1 MSRAKFFL
9 AALLATVCFVGCGQQ
24 SKEQKAGPAA
34 TPVVATSPAGQQPT
48 AQPGETIKI
57 CSFNIQVFGTS
68 KLKKPQAMDVLVKV
82 VRRFDVVAIQE
93 VRSTDDTVLPR
104 FIEMINA
111 DGSKYDFV
119 IGPRLGRTN
128 SKEQYAVLFNTA
140 RIEVDRASVYTV
152 DDPRDLLHRE
162 PLVARFRVRGV
173 PPEKA
178 FSFNLVDIHTDPD
191 ETTTELD
198 ALADVFVGVQQNG
211 GGEDDVIL
219 LGDLNVDENHLGRLG
234 QLPGIAHAITGVKT
248 NTRRDKMYDNIVFD
262 GRATVEHTGRW
273 GVVDLATE
281 FNLTEQAALEVSDHC
296 PVWAEFSAYEG
307 GATPILA
314 AKPQPATR

>member
-1 MSRAKFFL
+1 MSQAKFILATIL
-9 AALLATVCFVGCGQQ
+9 AALCFAGCGGQQ
-24 SKEQKAGPAA
+24 SKEPKAGPAA
-34 TPVVATSPAGQQPT
+34 PVVPVGGTVQQPVG
-48 AQPGETIKI
+48 QPGETIKI

-152 DDPRDLLHRE
+152 DDPQDHLHRE

-173 PPEKA
+173 APEKA
-178 FSFNLVDIHTDPD
+178 FSFNLADIHTDPD
-191 ETTTELD
+191 ETATELD

-211 GGEDDVIL
+211 SGEDDVIL
-219 LGDLNVDENHLGRLG
+219 LGDLNVDEYHLGRLG

-262 GRATVEHTGRW
+262 GRATAEYTGRW
-273 GVVDLATE
+273 GVVDFATE
-281 FNLTEQAALEVSDHC
+281 FNLSEQAALEVSDHC

-314 AKPQPATR
+314 AKPQPAAR